1 MLFQN
6 KGPFYNLNTLSFI
19 KESSCSVHF
28 FLLYDRRENFVKTQY
43 CIWELLLSL
52 NSSEERKT
60 RNLIFPGSGRT
71 LKCQI
76 VWSDSVLHKP
86 G

>member
-6 KGPFYNLNTLSFI
+6 KRPFYNLNTLSFI

-52 NSSEERKT
+52 NSSERKT
-60 RNLIFPGSGRT
+60 RNHIFPGSGRT
-71 LKCQI
+71 LK
-76 VWSDSVLHKP
+76 
-86 G
+86 